1 MYNFILLDL
10 DNTILDFDVTERN
23 SFKKIIE
30 SFSMRYDSEILNQ
43 YKKINSSLWK
53 LLEQGKVTKDIVLNT
68 RFSEFFKLY
77 NIAVDGEKIEKQF
90 RQYLNESSDLIP
102 NAKNTLIELKRMGK
116 KLYVASNGVY
126 STQVQRLTNAGILH
140 LFDDIFISEK
150 IGFEKPSINFFNHC
164 FDNIKNLE
172 RDKIIMVGDSISSDI
187 QGAINASIDSCYYK
201 YNKDLDCSNATY
213 TINDI
218 SELLDI
224 IK

>member
-1 MYNFILLDL
+1 MYKFILLDL
-10 DNTILDFDVTERN
+10 DNTIFDFDITERN

-30 SFSMRYDSEILNQ
+30 SFSMKYDFEILNQ
-43 YKKINSSLWK
+43 YKKINTSLWR

-77 NIAVDGEKIEKQF
+77 NLTVDGEKVEKQF
-90 RQYLNESSDLIP
+90 RKYLNESSDLVP
-102 NAKNTLIELKRMGK
+102 NAKSTLIELKRRGK
-116 KLYVASNGVY
+116 KLYTASNGVY

-140 LFDDIFISEK
+140 LFNDIFISEK
-150 IGFEKPSINFFNHC
+150 IGFEKPSIHFFDYC
-164 FDNIKNLE
+164 FDNIKNFE
-172 RDKIIMVGDSISSDI
+172 RNKIIMVGDSVSSDI

-201 YNKDLDCSNATY
+201 YNKELDCSNSTY

-224 IK
+224 VK